1 MIFKDKGILKA
12 LWAGMFILCALLG
25 FVPQQEGAN
34 KYLLLVMGV
43 LFFLPPALLI
53 YFAKEQGDT
62 LTLKLIRNLS
72 IASLVLT
79 VVLIL
84 ANFLSLMAPEAV
96 GNILYGVLVI
106 VSSPMVCSGYWVLS
120 LFCWACLLMAS
131 LRCLNKR

>member
-1 MIFKDKGILKA
+1 MTKRTYYI
-12 LWAGMFILCALLG
+12 LWAGFYILCGALG
-25 FVPQQEGAN
+25 FIPEPEGGLSA
-34 KYLLLVMGV
+34 V
-43 LFFLPPALLI
+43 LTALSLCFFLPPALLI